1 MGEFVQI
8 FQIRSQLGERRAHA
22 ASAAAIADSPN
33 PDATD
38 RVLRASCRISAGNA
52 RGSGVIF
59 DADEDNYRVLTNAHV
74 VGRVGN
80 RVRLEFE
87 HSGYRSR
94 PIAGRVVRS
103 HIARTT
109 SIDLA
114 IVELPRSA
122 FPGPMPV
129 VPLAVGDAQSNGLL
143 DGETVLTVGAQGGA
157 AVSLQRG
164 HVVRQ
169 TRGLIYYKPEA
180 LPGRSG
186 SPLFNDNGS
195 RVIGLVAW
203 RTGDGHGLAMNAAAV
218 RSFVRGEVAEVET
231 ALPDD
236 AIPLWQSSTMLVLV
250 TSEGCR
256 PCELQKQAIPDDVRY
271 QTFDIEY
278 VNEKGYQVDSTPT
291 FMVFVDRKL
300 QEQRSGLLRGDRLRA
315 FLDRW
320 GFNDS
325 ETEGDDAD
333 RTDDDFNPWNN
344 PRRWNR
350 GPIRDRID
358 NAKDRFAWWLVG
370 KWLGFAGGGAAVL
383 FPWLFF
389 IYRALRKLRSS
400 DGGGCP
406 ANKRPTRRRS
416 SKRPR
421 KPTAKRRK
429 TNRT

>member
-1 MGEFVQI
+1 MCRKITAVFVVVFI
-8 FQIRSQLGERRAHA
+8 
-22 ASAAAIADSPN
+22 AAAAVADTGSPDPN
-33 PDATD
+33 TD
-38 RVLRASCRISAGNA
+38 RVLRASCRIFAGNA

-59 DADEDNYRVLTNAHV
+59 DADEEKYHVLTNAHV

-103 HIARTT
+103 HVARTT

-129 VPLAVGDAQSNGLL
+129 VPLAGVGFKDDSP
-143 DGETVLTVGAQGGA
+143 TVLTCGAQGGA

-164 HVVRQ
+164 HIVRR

-186 SPLFNDNGS
+186 SPLFNESGS

-203 RTGDGHGLAMNAAAV
+203 RTGDGHGLAMNVAAV
-218 RSFVRGEVAEVET
+218 RSFLRGEVATET
-231 ALPDD
+231 ELPSD

-250 TSEGCR
+250 TSKGCR
-256 PCELQKQAIPDDVRY
+256 PCELQKQAMPSDVRY
-271 QTFDIEY
+271 HTYDIDY
-278 VNEKGYQVDSTPT
+278 VNGKGYDVRSTPT
-291 FMVFVDRKL
+291 LMVFVDRKL
-300 QEQRSGLLRGDRLRA
+300 QEQRSGLLRGDNLRA
-315 FLDRW
+315 FLNRW
-320 GFNDS
+320 GFRRD
-325 ETEGDDAD
+325 GDEPERDQELH
-333 RTDDDFNPWNN
+333 DDDDWNPWTN

-358 NAKDRFAWWLVG
+358 EAKTQFAWWLLG
-370 KWLGFAGGGAAVL
+370 KWLGFAAGGLAFIL
-383 FPWLFF
+383 PWLV
-389 IYRALRKLRSS
+389 IVHRALRKLRTS
-400 DGGGCP
+400 DTTECP
-406 ANKRPTRRRS
+406 ANNPRSRRLPKQSAKPRRTTRKRRS
-416 SKRPR
+416 KS
-421 KPTAKRRK
+421 AKS
-429 TNRT
+429 